1 MRAVLTWR
9 SLDGYEP
16 QAAQRIWRAENFS
29 YWMTQMLHSSPDGNP
44 FHERRRLGEVEGI
57 INIKAGQTYLA
68 EGYCGWP
75 NEGK

>member
-1 MRAVLTWR
+1 
-9 SLDGYEP
+9 
-16 QAAQRIWRAENFS
+16 
-29 YWMTQMLHSSPDGNP
+29 MLHSSPDGNP